1 MSVRVCARTYE
12 GLFLRI
18 YFQWSVI
25 RTFDEVARRRLL
37 SFPSQFSLIDRKA
50 GGWVC
55 QNGPASLDDTPPSSA
70 SSQNRQDVGRP
81 PPPGGRGAHVSI
93 RLEHQAAAPQLH
105 LAVEVASLM
114 ETSKHHV
121 QRAGPGTTPHRVA
134 TGPPAMR
141 VARRVNRG
149 DGSARRQ
156 RHSVCAKE
164 SQQSVGCD
172 APTRQQVVCPS

>member
-1 MSVRVCARTYE
+1 M
-12 GLFLRI
+12 
-18 YFQWSVI
+18 
-25 RTFDEVARRRLL
+25 ARRPL
-37 SFPSQFSLIDRKA
+37 SSLTSQFSLIDRKA
-50 GGWVC
+50 GGWSYRM
-55 QNGPASLDDTPPSSA
+55 GPASLDDTPPSAASA
-70 SSQNRQDVGRP
+70 QNQQDVGRP
-81 PPPGGRGAHVSI
+81 PPPGGRGAHASI

-114 ETSKHHV
+114 ETSKYHV
-121 QRAGPGTTPHRVA
+121 QRAGPGTTPHGVA

-156 RHSVCAKE
+156 RYSVCAKE
-164 SQQSVGCD
+164 SQQSAGCD

>member
-1 MSVRVCARTYE
+1 MAPRC
-12 GLFLRI
+12 LH
-18 YFQWSVI
+18 
-25 RTFDEVARRRLL
+25 
-37 SFPSQFSLIDRKA
+37 
-50 GGWVC
+50 
-55 QNGPASLDDTPPSSA
+55 DTPRGVASA
-70 SSQNRQDVGRP
+70 QNQQDVGRP

-164 SQQSVGCD
+164 SQQSVGCN